1 MKTFSYHSPKDVKE
15 ASKLASSSSMFLAG
29 GMTSIPSMKLG
40 MATYKDVIDLKKIK
54 KLSGIK
60 VSSKTVTIGATTKHA
75 EVASSKDVQKA
86 IPALAKLAGNIG
98 DAQVRNR
105 GTIGGSISNNDPSA
119 CYPSACMALNAVIHT
134 NERKIE
140 ANKFFKGMF
149 ETALKKGEI
158 VEAVEFQIPEKAD
171 YQKHP
176 NPASRYA
183 IVGVFVAKHKDE
195 VNVAVTGAKSCVYTD
210 KDLDDL
216 LSIVLK
222 YVEDPDDAEKEIER
236 FDTGGFD
243 AMSDYVTANLLRDKD
258 YNDWYNKLHSIK
270 EEEMDD
276 EDMDKAATSAAKQ
289 GASISKIASKLG
301 ETTSEMKSLVN
312 KYKKAQ
318 EPEKSELM
326 ARLKELTK
334 IKKELESLL

>member
-15 ASKLASSSSMFLAG
+15 ASQLASSNSMFLAG

-60 VSSKTVTIGATTKHA
+60 VSSKTVIIGATTKHA
-75 EVASSKDVQKA
+75 EVAASKDVQKA

-195 VNVAVTGAKSCVYTD
+195 VNVAVTGAKSCVYID
-210 KDLDDL
+210 KDLSKKLSSDFSSSAIEGIELDD
-216 LSIVLK
+216 S
-222 YVEDPDDAEKEIER
+222 EMNSDMHASAEYR
-236 FDTGGFD
+236 
-243 AMSDYVTANLLRDKD
+243 ANLV
-258 YNDWYNKLHSIK
+258 
-270 EEEMDD
+270 
-276 EDMDKAATSAAKQ
+276 
-289 GASISKIASKLG
+289 
-301 ETTSEMKSLVN
+301 SL
-312 KYKKAQ
+312 YAKKAV
-318 EPEKSELM
+318 E
-326 ARLKELTK
+326 AC
-334 IKKELESLL
+334 